1 MEKEKMQ
8 LAVTTWVLY
17 GVGVCLIVVRMYG
30 MSQTV
35 GQYSGILTV
44 ASVSRLLTLRSLAKL
59 QLDDWLMI
67 IIVVRTDKLDMG
79 ETPYSPPQVPFTA
92 MVATA
97 DGSDSFSTSTD
108 AKRRLKMR
116 FALEELQLT
125 TNWLVKACLII
136 LYRRIL

>member
-1 MEKEKMQ
+1 M
-8 LAVTTWVLY
+8 
-17 GVGVCLIVVRMYG
+17 IV
-30 MSQTV
+30 
-35 GQYSGILTV
+35 
-44 ASVSRLLTLRSLAKL
+44 
-59 QLDDWLMI
+59 
-67 IIVVRTDKLDMG
+67 IVVRTDTLDMG
-79 ETPYSPPQVPFTA
+79 ETTYSPPQVPFTA

-125 TNWLVKACLII
+125 TNWLIKACLII

>member
-1 MEKEKMQ
+1 MHLEWDWCSRGCTLTDLIPLWQ
-8 LAVTTWVLY
+8 AADYGSISRVVTL
-17 GVGVCLIVVRMYG
+17 GSFQR
-30 MSQTV
+30 
-35 GQYSGILTV
+35 
-44 ASVSRLLTLRSLAKL
+44 L
-59 QLDDWLMI
+59 QLDDWLMVV
-67 IIVVRTDKLDMG
+67 IVVCTGTLGIAKTL
-79 ETPYSPPQVPFTA
+79 YSLPQVPFTA

-125 TNWLVKACLII
+125 TNWLIKACLII